1 MSDGPHCP
9 ECGEPIGQTATYC
22 MHCSTD
28 LTAHREAA
36 DSDDDG
42 VWDQGEATSTTR
54 QEQTTSD
61 TGPLEALKG
70 TDGQLLAPD
79 GLVDNTLTALVGILG
94 GVVVGVVATTV
105 LLILT
110 ETGWT
115 AAFGV
120 VAWLG
125 ATAYLVRR
133 RTVQAA
139 VSKTGY
145 AIAVVLLLVPV
156 IALSPAVNVDG
167 GVSERG
173 GLFLVLLVFVGVPA
187 VIAAVV
193 GWVAGRFVPEEVGTG
208 ET

>member
-1 MSDGPHCP
+1 M
-9 ECGEPIGQTATYC
+9 
-22 MHCSTD
+22 
-28 LTAHREAA
+28 
-36 DSDDDG
+36 
-42 VWDQGEATSTTR
+42 
-54 QEQTTSD
+54 
-61 TGPLEALKG
+61 
-70 TDGQLLAPD
+70 LAPD